1 MVTASELQAGRPCHD
16 AGRCF
21 FTIGDRLHI
30 AAPIY
35 CFSRTL
41 DLRSHSDKVN
51 RVSGLETA
59 LTRSLVSPI

>member
-1 MVTASELQAGRPCHD
+1 MPRCRQMFVHELQAGRPCHD

-30 AAPIY
+30 AAAIY

-41 DLRSHSDKVN
+41 DLRSHGVTKLIESVELK
-51 RVSGLETA
+51 LH
-59 LTRSLVSPI
+59 